1 MTTVKATNITW
12 HSTHVDR
19 TARERLLRQKGCT
32 IWFTGLPSSGK
43 STTAFTLEH
52 ELISLGYL
60 AYVLDG
66 DNVRHGLNKNLG
78 FSAADREEN
87 IRRIGEVAKLFADAG
102 ILTMTSFISPYR
114 RERDLA
120 RKIHGEAG
128 LLFVE
133 VFVDTPIEICEERD
147 PKGLYQKARRGELK
161 GFTGID
167 DPYEPPLNPELVVK
181 TGEYSPEIITAQI
194 LSYLVRNDFLVV
206 DEKNAC
212 VERINTLSQQN
223 LMHGSDQKCRQ

>member
-1 MTTVKATNITW
+1 MTTTKATNITW
-12 HSTHVDR
+12 HTTHVDR
-19 TARERLLRQKGCT
+19 KDRERLLRQEGCT

-78 FSAADREEN
+78 FSAEDREEN
-87 IRRIGEVAKLFADAG
+87 IRRIGEVARLFADAG
-102 ILTMTSFISPYR
+102 VITMTSFISPYR

-120 RKIHGEAG
+120 RKLHQDAG
-128 LLFVE
+128 LRFVE
-133 VFVDTPIEICEERD
+133 VFVDTPIEVCEVRD
-147 PKGLYQKARRGELK
+147 PKGLYGKARRGELK

-167 DPYEPPLNPELVVK
+167 DPYEPPSNPEIIVR
-181 TGEYSPEIITAQI
+181 TAEHSPQVITAQI
-194 LSYLVRNDFLVV
+194 LSFLVRNDFLIV

-212 VERINTLSQQN
+212 IERINSLSEKQIAA
-223 LMHGSDQKCRQ
+223 RE

>member
-19 TARERLLRQKGCT
+19 TDRERLLRQKGCT

-120 RKIHGEAG
+120 REIHGEAG

-212 VERINTLSQQN
+212 VERINTLNQQN
-223 LMHGSDQKCRQ
+223 AIHNSDQKCHR

>member
-1 MTTVKATNITW
+1 
-12 HSTHVDR
+12 
-19 TARERLLRQKGCT
+19 
-32 IWFTGLPSSGK
+32 
-43 STTAFTLEH
+43 
-52 ELISLGYL
+52 
-60 AYVLDG
+60 
-66 DNVRHGLNKNLG
+66 
-78 FSAADREEN
+78 
-87 IRRIGEVAKLFADAG
+87 
-102 ILTMTSFISPYR
+102 MTSFISPYR

-167 DPYEPPLNPELVVK
+167 DPYELPLNPELVVK